1 MNRSRSRSRVLARV
15 VTPIAALAG
24 VLALTGPASAHV
36 EVESDGAQALAV
48 GAVVSFNAEG
58 ESDTAGISQIRVAL
72 PAGIAPGD
80 VTLTEGPQGWMLTP
94 SADGYTVAGPALAP
108 SKAAGYKIKVRQL
121 PDAKE
126 LVFKSLVTYTDGHVD
141 RWIEL
146 PQGGATPEHP
156 APVLKLAAAAPG
168 ATPLPADPSA
178 VPATPTATA
187 PATTAGSAGA
197 STGASAPVS
206 ASASAAAPASASA
219 TAKASGSG
227 SSSSSVPVVITVVVV
242 LAAAVGGMV
251 WWRRRAAGN

>member
-1 MNRSRSRSRVLARV
+1 MSLRRFRIPARAAV
-15 VTPIAALAG
+15 PIAALAS
-24 VLALTGPASAHV
+24 VLALASPALAHV

-72 PAGIAPGD
+72 PSGIAPGD
-80 VTLTEGPQGWMLTP
+80 VTLADGPQGWTLAP
-94 SADGYTVAGPALAP
+94 AADGYTVAGPALAP
-108 SKAAGYKIKVRQL
+108 SKAAAYRIKVRQL

-146 PQGGATPEHP
+146 PQAGVTPEHP

-178 VPATPTATA
+178 TPATPTAAATA
-187 PATTAGSAGA
+187 TATGP
-197 STGASAPVS
+197 ASAPASAPAPASGS
-206 ASASAAAPASASA
+206 ASASAS
-219 TAKASGSG
+219 AKASDSTSSSG
-227 SSSSSVPVVITVVVV
+227 SLPVVVTVLVV
-242 LAAAVGGMV
+242 LAAAVGGVV
-251 WWRRRAAGN
+251 WWRRRSAAS